1 MNRHP
6 VPAFDL
12 FNVLFERIYDPSIH
26 IVLSF
31 DGRLDESAME
41 TATERLIGANPYL
54 GSRFRVVDGV
64 PAWEEVPDD
73 RREAAFS
80 LHEHD
85 RDPEVPPLPLDVRTA
100 PQVRVGLFRGE
111 AGDTLVITIHHGFCD
126 VSGLFSLTRDLFST
140 YRSIFDDPGYRPA
153 STGAYDRGTNRI
165 LSRYNE
171 EERTRARNEATP
183 FIDRWRFPVVRT
195 GRGRPRVS
203 SLTLAPDR
211 LRAIG
216 AFAKEHGATV
226 NDALLGAYFLA
237 ILRVRDDPADRNA
250 PRGIL
255 TSADMRRSLPDPD
268 ACPPMNLSIA
278 FEITLS
284 VPEGA
289 GLAEIIGD
297 IAAETTLC
305 KAGAF
310 DAGCILF
317 YEDLYARGLAA
328 VDAFFDEMADRY
340 VSSGLKS
347 PVFSNL
353 GIIDEADFLP
363 VPGPDGNPISLRD
376 ARIVPCVCWPYGF
389 LTVASTFRGRL
400 TLTTAYEEG
409 PYSAATV
416 EQFLGYMDESL
427 P

>member
-1 MNRHP
+1 MNSHP
-6 VPAFDL
+6 APAFDL
-12 FNVLFERIYDPSIH
+12 FNVFFQRIYEPSIH

-31 DGRLDESAME
+31 DGRLDETKMK

-80 LHEHD
+80 FSEED
-85 RDPEVPPLPLDVRTA
+85 RDPEIPPPPLDVYKA
-100 PQVRVGLFRGE
+100 PQVRVGLFREE

-140 YRSIFDDPGYRPA
+140 YRGIFNDPGYRPP

-165 LSRYNE
+165 LSRYSE
-171 EERTRARNEATP
+171 EERTRARDGTAP
-183 FIDRWRFPVVRT
+183 FIDRWRFPVERT
-195 GRGRPRVS
+195 GRGRPRIS
-203 SLTLAPDR
+203 SVTLAPDR
-211 LRAIG
+211 LRAISS
-216 AFAKEHGATV
+216 FAKEHGATV
-226 NDALLGAYFLA
+226 NDALIGAYFLA
-237 ILRVRDDPADRNA
+237 FLRVRDDPADRDA

-278 FEITLS
+278 FELTLS
-284 VPEGA
+284 VPEGT

-317 YEDLYARGLAA
+317 YEDLHARGVAA
-328 VDAFFDEMADRY
+328 VDAFFDEMADSY
-340 VSSGLKS
+340 MSSGLKS

-353 GIIDEADFLP
+353 GIIDEDDFLP
-363 VPGPDGNPISLRD
+363 VPGPDGAALGLRD
-376 ARIVPCVCWPYGF
+376 ARIVPCVCWPCGF

-400 TLTTAYEEG
+400 TLATAYEEG

-416 EQFLGYMDESL
+416 ERFLGSMDESL